1 MSPILVGVAVVV
13 SVGAIVAIS
22 ARDARTALVGL
33 AVTMSAAP
41 FVADPL
47 PPLSTLAVRVVAAV
61 LAAYL
66 LRATVMTASA
76 ELDRHPKGAGHAG
89 SRVGWPTETL
99 LAIAAW
105 VVGLN
110 VSAHLLS
117 LNPADPGIITTDL
130 LGSLSAGSLATGA
143 GLGAI
148 VLATVPALGSRNGVR
163 MAIGLLVLI
172 EGILLLRVGVAGAP
186 SDLEQLA
193 GVALIVAAA
202 ITGSMLVGLGVA
214 RTPPNA
220 ESARAR
226 RAEPAGMARGSGEP
240 DLAAPAV
247 VGEPRASR
255 PEGAGHPRAS
265 RPEGAGHPQSGSERP
280 GHPESRE

>member
-1 MSPILVGVAVVV
+1 MSPILVGVGIVV

-33 AVTMSAAP
+33 AVTMSATP

-76 ELDRHPKGAGHAG
+76 KLDRHLKQPGHAG

-110 VSAHLLS
+110 VSAGLLA
-117 LNPADPGIITTDL
+117 LNPAGPGIISTDL

-148 VLATVPALGSRNGVR
+148 VLAIVPALGSRDGLR
-163 MAIGLLVLI
+163 TAIGLLVLI

-214 RTPPNA
+214 GTPPEA
-220 ESARAR
+220 EGTRAR
-226 RAEPAGMARGSGEP
+226 GAEPAGMAGGSGGP
-240 DLAAPAV
+240 DPAAPAV
-247 VGEPRASR
+247 VGQPRASR
-255 PEGAGHPRAS
+255 RERGGHP
-265 RPEGAGHPQSGSERP
+265 GSP
-280 GHPESRE
+280 G